1 MSILIS
7 PDGLELIVSGVMLF
21 LIGMLQGVAIEK
33 FKNSRMALSAHLTAA
48 QSGMALMIFG
58 VIWSVIDLVG
68 LTGELAKIALI
79 LCLYL
84 IWFGITVSAI
94 TGASKALPIAGEGY
108 AGSKVSETLVSVL
121 TAIGGLLLIVSCIA
135 ILIGL
140 AQSL

>member
-1 MSILIS
+1 
-7 PDGLELIVSGVMLF
+7 
-21 LIGMLQGVAIEK
+21 MLQGVAIEK

-48 QSGMALMIFG
+48 HSGMALMIFG

-79 LCLYL
+79 LSLYL